1 MNRGSVLILIIFTLF
16 FASTAYGQTNTV
28 TSTTSGTVTVDKTPP
43 TASAPSVVVN
53 NSDVCK
59 SAYSAGV
66 QTQILGIAS
75 GVTVTDK
82 NCERLKLSRS
92 LYAMGMKVAA
102 VSALCQDV
110 RIFDAMIMAGTPCPY
125 KGKIGSDAL
134 AAWKENIKDVPE
146 GSKYLKE
153 EETEAQEEEEDQSG
167 DTNDPFPQES
177 TEQMRAKSKI
187 IPFLSPYLESGYLG
201 LVATLLVASCA
212 LVYPSYSSAQDVG
225 PNGGTIISE
234 ETEIENL
241 GNGLEKHTTTTVE
254 QTETENGTV
263 TTPQMLK
270 NRGFESS
277 TYSTTAPSE

>member
-1 MNRGSVLILIIFTLF
+1 MNRGSVIILTIFTLF

-82 NCERLKLSRS
+82 NCERLKLARS
-92 LYAMGMKVAA
+92 LYGMGMKVAA

-146 GSKYLKE
+146 GSKYIKV
-153 EETEAQEEEEDQSG
+153 EETKDTETEEEEDHSG
-167 DTNDPFPQES
+167 NTNDPFPMES
-177 TEQMRAKSKI
+177 TE
-187 IPFLSPYLESGYLG
+187 
-201 LVATLLVASCA
+201 
-212 LVYPSYSSAQDVG
+212 
-225 PNGGTIISE
+225 
-234 ETEIENL
+234 
-241 GNGLEKHTTTTVE
+241 
-254 QTETENGTV
+254 
-263 TTPQMLK
+263 
-270 NRGFESS
+270 
-277 TYSTTAPSE
+277 